1 MYVTGIEAVN
11 SKKSRVYLDQEFAFI
26 LYRREIS
33 IYQIRE
39 GSEISD
45 EQYRKILDETILRR
59 AKLRCMNLL
68 KTMDRTEAQ
77 LRQKLKQGEY
87 PDEIIERAIEYVKG
101 YRYVDDER
109 YARQYVQ
116 CFCEKKSR
124 YQMIQELMRRGIGK
138 EIIDQAFDEIPEIN
152 EVEQIQKWMEKR
164 KFDPENADRKEQQR
178 FYGFLMRRGFSAESI
193 RKALRNT
200 ENI

>member
-1 MYVTGIEAVN
+1 MYVTEIEAVN
-11 SKKSRVYLDQEFAFI
+11 SKKSRVYLDQEFVFI
-26 LYRREIS
+26 LYRREIAA
-33 IYQIRE
+33 YRIRK
-39 GSEISD
+39 GSEISE
-45 EQYRKILDETILRR
+45 EQYKKILEETILHR

-87 PDEIIERAIEYVKG
+87 PDEIIERAIEYAKG

-116 CFCEKKSR
+116 CFCEKKSK
-124 YQMIQELMRRGIGK
+124 YQIIQELMRKGIRK
-138 EIIDQAFDEIPEIN
+138 EMVEQAFADIPEIN
-152 EVEQIQKWMEKR
+152 EIEQIQKWMEKR
-164 KFDPENADRKEQQR
+164 NFDPENADRKEQQR
-178 FYGFLMRRGFSAESI
+178 FYGFLMRRGFSAENI